1 MAKETN
7 DTLKDETKTAK
18 KTEKKS
24 GKKTE
29 AKKGNPVVKWFK
41 DLRIEFKNV
50 SWPSWNTVFVNSGIV
65 LGTIVI
71 SSAFVGLLDFG
82 LLRLAEFLI
91 GLSQ

>member
-1 MAKETN
+1 MAKEKN
-7 DTLKDETKTAK
+7 DTLKDETKKAK

-24 GKKTE
+24 GKKAD
-29 AKKGNPVVKWFK
+29 AKKGNAVTRWFK

-50 SWPSWNTVFVNSGIV
+50 SWPSWHTIFVNSGIV

-71 SSAFVGLLDFG
+71 SSAFIGLLDFG